1 MPMKRVLGAMI
12 LVLMACGPGAEAPS
26 SSPASP
32 AAQGTKVAKQGSKA
46 AKQDLETLKDSYVWH
61 GTGQPAHDWDADV
74 EACKKVVNE
83 DPNISD
89 RTPQLARIAAFAKCM
104 EGMGWEA
111 KGKNR

>member
-1 MPMKRVLGAMI
+1 MTD
-12 LVLMACGPGAEAPS
+12 LMDLAVRNI
-26 SSPASP
+26 
-32 AAQGTKVAKQGSKA
+32 QAKA
-46 AKQDLETLKDSYVWH
+46 
-61 GTGQPAHDWDADV
+61 WDADV